1 MLIVVISSYFVLF
14 AYFFVSKYM
23 TSPPLSDSNNTN
35 GIVVPKKTI
44 KKDKKFDALIEE
56 LKGTD
61 KFQDAAKLK
70 KDQ

>member
-1 MLIVVISSYFVLF
+1 
-14 AYFFVSKYM
+14 M

-35 GIVVPKKTI
+35 GIVVPEKTI